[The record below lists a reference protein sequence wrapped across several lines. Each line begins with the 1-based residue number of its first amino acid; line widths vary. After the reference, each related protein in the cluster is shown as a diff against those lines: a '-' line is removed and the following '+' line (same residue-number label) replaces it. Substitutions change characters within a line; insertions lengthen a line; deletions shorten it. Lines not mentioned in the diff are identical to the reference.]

1 MGNGAFVRG
10 ISYRKIWLFKLVY
23 HYINMGLAV
32 TCLWN
37 QVWEK
42 QKPITLLKDVR
53 RLGDHSDVY
62 LTKQHPAPSPF
73 LSILARLYLFESI
86 ASSLCW
92 VCWYGG
98 CSLHPQPSCLDIGT
112 LEHWT
117 LPVPVNPERTVHRCA
132 SLEFPTAA
140 GWRWI
145 LEAVRSQADLV
156 ACLLSSTTGLVT
168 TCVENNNPR
177 RYWDLLG
184 TWGKDGKGIHTNG
197 FRMF

>member
-1 MGNGAFVRG
+1 
-10 ISYRKIWLFKLVY
+10 
-23 HYINMGLAV
+23 MGLAV

-42 QKPITLLKDVR
+42 QTPITLLKDVR
-53 RLGDHSDVY
+53 RLGDHSDVN
-62 LTKQHPAPSPF
+62 LTKQYPAPSPF
-73 LSILARLYLFESI
+73 LSILARFYLFESI

-98 CSLHPQPSCLDIGT
+98 CSTHMKPSCLDIGT
-112 LEHWT
+112 LDHWT
-117 LPVPVNPERTVHRCA
+117 RRSQWSPNEPCA
-132 SLEFPTAA
+132 SWSQFPTAA

-156 ACLLSSTTGLVT
+156 ACLLSSTTGLVA
-168 TCVENNNPR
+168 TCVENNHPR
-177 RYWDLLG
+177 CYWDLLG